1 MSSLIRVH
9 TSEPPGRRAQLRGR
23 VALALVA
30 AAVALVAGTAFL
42 GPSAAVVPLPSGA
55 FPFSAHAHPSAWL
68 VTALLALAV
77 AAGIAGTALA
87 WAALDGGWA
96 PSPRKLLA
104 GGLVAVGLLVL
115 VPPVTSADVLS
126 YAAYGHTAARGLDP
140 YTTVPASLP
149 RDPFAEAVEAP
160 WRATPS
166 IYGPLA
172 TWEEEAVVSVAAGHR
187 RLAVGLLDLANGA
200 AFALAGAL
208 LLVVAGADEDRRRKA
223 LLGLLLNPVV
233 LLLVVAGAHVDA
245 LVVLAV
251 VAGLALFRRSPL
263 WAGVAGGAGI
273 LVKLTGALPLAGW
286 VWAARGRRR
295 GGLVIAA
302 GAVVVGGYAAVGL
315 HAFNQARRAAS
326 LVSVGTPWRPLRS
339 LLQHTVG
346 HPAAA
351 VVVAAGSAAVALGL
365 AVRLAND
372 LPRPGSETARAAR
385 AALVA
390 ALAWTLGAA
399 YVLGWYDAVPW
410 ALIAL
415 LPITRYHRILLAHSG
430 MLALAYLPGRV
441 VPLPAGL
448 AGATAVL
455 RSAAS
460 PALLAVLIVLCLAP
474 HRAGAKPADIH
485 RAFTVARRTLRKRTT
500 EPQHQHHRFGGRE
513 Q

>member
-1 MSSLIRVH
+1 M
-9 TSEPPGRRAQLRGR
+9 
-23 VALALVA
+23 ALVA
-30 AAVALVAGTAFL
+30 ATALL
-42 GPSAAVVPLPSGA
+42 GPSAAVVPLPPGY
-55 FPFSAHAHPSAWL
+55 FPLSAQAHPSAWL

-77 AAGIAGTALA
+77 AAGVAGTALA
-87 WAALDGGWA
+87 WSALDRGWA
-96 PSPRKLLA
+96 PAPARLLA
-104 GGLVAVGLLVL
+104 GGLVAVGLLVA
-115 VPPVTSADVLS
+115 VPPVASADVLS
-126 YAAYGHTAARGLDP
+126 YAAYGHMAARGLDP
-140 YTTVPASLP
+140 YATVPAALP
-149 RDPFAEAVEAP
+149 HDAFARAVEAP
-160 WRATPS
+160 WRSTPS

-172 TWEEEAVVSVAAGHR
+172 TWEEQAIVSVAGGHR

-208 LLVVAGADEDRRRKA
+208 LVVVAGADEDRRRKA
-223 LLGLLLNPVV
+223 LLGLLLNPVA

-263 WAGVAGGAGI
+263 WAGVMGGVGT

-286 VWAARGRRR
+286 AWSARGRRR

-302 GAVVVGGYAAVGL
+302 GAVVAAGYAAVGL
-315 HAFNQARRAAS
+315 HAFNQARRAS
-326 LVSVGTPWRPLRS
+326 GLVSVGTPWRPLRS

-351 VVVAAGSAAVALGL
+351 IVVAAGSATVALWL
-365 AVRLAND
+365 ALRLASD
-372 LPRPGSETARAAR
+372 LPPAGTETIRAAR
-385 AALVA
+385 AGLVA

-410 ALIAL
+410 ALIAV
-415 LPITRYHRILLAHSG
+415 LPVSRYHRILLAHSG

-441 VPLPAGL
+441 VALPAGL

-460 PALLAVLIVLCLAP
+460 PALLAGLILLCLAP
-474 HRAGAKPADIH
+474 RRPGAEPTGAH
-485 RAFTVARRTLRKRTT
+485 RAFTATRRTLRKRTT
-500 EPQHQHHRFGGRE
+500 QPQHQHHRFGGRE